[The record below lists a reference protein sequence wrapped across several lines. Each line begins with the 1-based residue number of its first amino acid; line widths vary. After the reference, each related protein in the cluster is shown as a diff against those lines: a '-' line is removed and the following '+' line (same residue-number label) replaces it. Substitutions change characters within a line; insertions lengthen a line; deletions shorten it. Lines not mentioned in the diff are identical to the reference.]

1 MSATLDFG
9 AALDN
14 TMGAMLIG
22 VIVSG
27 VLHGICLVQAFFY
40 FMSQP
45 KDPLLIKGM
54 VITTCTFDFL
64 HLTWITHSMYHY
76 LVTNFGKEEAL
87 QQLVWFS
94 NTLPLAIRT
103 DPASQ
108 RKMEALLTGLNG
120 AMVQTFY
127 TYRVWQLSKK
137 NYFLAGTILLL
148 ILATAVWVIL
158 SMRFES
164 YRQLLTINPLTI
176 TINAL
181 SCAVDVLIAGSL
193 CWMLHNSRTGFKR
206 SDNIINK
213 LMIFVVNTGMLTTS
227 CAIASL
233 VSLVVS
239 PNTLIYA
246 TFYFCIGRFYTN
258 SFIATLNARKGMSGS
273 NQNTAH
279 DSSSNMMMSAQ
290 RGAAMSNN
298 GKRAPQD
305 IAIRIETT
313 TQALNDRKTP
323 LGIRPTAEDSDDMSQ
338 LSSEK
343 P

>member
-1 MSATLDFG
+1 MSATLDYG

-14 TMGAMLIG
+14 TMGAMFIG

-45 KDPLLIKGM
+45 KDPLLIKAM
-54 VITTCTFDFL
+54 VLTTCTFDFV
-64 HLTWITHSMYHY
+64 HLSWITHSMYHY
-76 LVTNFGKEEAL
+76 LVTNFGKEDAL
-87 QQLVWFS
+87 QQLVWS
-94 NTLPLAIRT
+94 VL
-103 DPASQ
+103 
-108 RKMEALLTGLNG
+108 MEALLTGLNG
-120 AMVQTFY
+120 AMVQTYDRRYY

-137 NYFLAGTILLL
+137 NYFLAGLILLL

-158 SMRFES
+158 SMRFET
-164 YRQLLTINPLTI
+164 YRELLTINPLTI

-181 SCAVDVLIAGSL
+181 SCAVDVLIAASL

-233 VSLVVS
+233 VALVVS

-258 SFIATLNARKGMSGS
+258 SFIATLNARKGLSGS
-273 NQNTAH
+273 NQNTQQ
-279 DSSSNMMMSAQ
+279 DSSNMMMSAQ
-290 RGAAMSNN
+290 RSALSSN
-298 GKRAPQD
+298 GKRALHD

-313 TQALNDRKTP
+313 QEALNDRNERKTP
-323 LGIRPTAEDSDDMSQ
+323 L
-338 LSSEK
+338 
-343 P
+343 

>member
-1 MSATLDFG
+1 MSATLDYG

-45 KDPLLIKGM
+45 KDPLLIKAM
-54 VITTCTFDFL
+54 VRTFFAGIRCAYSRYVVYVAVSKRWL
-64 HLTWITHSMYHY
+64 SSLLVYHY
-76 LVTNFGKEEAL
+76 LVTNFGKEDAL
-87 QQLVWFS
+87 QQLVWS
-94 NTLPLAIRT
+94 VL
-103 DPASQ
+103 
-108 RKMEALLTGLNG
+108 MEALLTGLNG
-120 AMVQTFY
+120 AMVQTYDYRYY

-137 NYFLAGTILLL
+137 NYFLAGLILLL

-158 SMRFES
+158 SMRFET
-164 YRQLLTINPLTI
+164 YRELLTINPLTI

-181 SCAVDVLIAGSL
+181 SCAVDVLIAASL

-233 VSLVVS
+233 VALVVS

-258 SFIATLNARKGMSGS
+258 SFIATLNARKGLSGS
-273 NQNTAH
+273 NQNTQQ
-279 DSSSNMMMSAQ
+279 DSGNMMMSAS
-290 RGAAMSNN
+290 RSALSSN
-298 GKRAPQD
+298 GKKTPHD

-313 TQALNDRKTP
+313 QEALNDRNERKTP
-323 LGIRPTAEDSDDMSQ
+323 LVRSHPSPPYFIR
-338 LSSEK
+338 
-343 P
+343 

>member
-1 MSATLDFG
+1 MSATLDYG

-14 TMGAMLIG
+14 TMGAMFIG

-45 KDPLLIKGM
+45 KDPLLIKAM
-54 VITTCTFDFL
+54 VLTTCTFDFV
-64 HLTWITHSMYHY
+64 HLSWITHSMYHY
-76 LVTNFGKEEAL
+76 LVTNFGKEDAL
-87 QQLVWFS
+87 QQLVWS
-94 NTLPLAIRT
+94 VL
-103 DPASQ
+103 
-108 RKMEALLTGLNG
+108 MEALLTGLNG
-120 AMVQTFY
+120 AMVQTYDYRYY

-137 NYFLAGTILLL
+137 NYFLAGLILLL

-158 SMRFES
+158 SMRFET
-164 YRQLLTINPLTI
+164 YRELLTINPLTI

-181 SCAVDVLIAGSL
+181 SCAVDVLIAASL

-233 VSLVVS
+233 VALVVS

-258 SFIATLNARKGMSGS
+258 SFIATLNARKGLSGS
-273 NQNTAH
+273 NQNTQQ
-279 DSSSNMMMSAQ
+279 DSSNMMMSAQ
-290 RGAAMSNN
+290 RSALSSN
-298 GKRAPQD
+298 GKRTPHD

-313 TQALNDRKTP
+313 QEALNDRNERKTP
-323 LGIRPTAEDSDDMSQ
+323 L
-338 LSSEK
+338 
-343 P
+343 